1 MDILVIPQD
10 QIASLQ
16 ERSAYFAALLR
27 FYEHPTSSSRSPF
40 NAEGNLVL
48 DRKAMGL
55 TAQQFQALSKAI
67 FDGYVGNPEMRA
79 FLEDYFAMDPST
91 LNNPTLLALP
101 TAPMTRRKPR
111 ASSKSAKRN
120 RWNYG
125 NSYNNFSMLNSN
137 GSNIDNVTMRMNNLV
152 ISNNDSEF
160 NEPTQRKIR
169 RAKATY
175 SKYPKSGRKTMKRNY
190 RSRLVV
196 PRPTS

>member
-27 FYEHPTSSSRSPF
+27 FYEHPTSSSHTPF
-40 NAEGNLVL
+40 DAEGSLVL

-55 TAQQFQALSKAI
+55 TAQQFQALHKAI

-91 LNNPTLLALP
+91 LNNPTLPP
-101 TAPMTRRKPR
+101 TKTASMTRRKPR
-111 ASSKSAKRN
+111 ASSNSAKRSVWN
-120 RWNYG
+120 TWNYNM
-125 NSYNNFSMLNSN
+125 NSSSNNV
-137 GSNIDNVTMRMNNLV
+137 IDNLSVGMNNLV
-152 ISNNDSEF
+152 ISNNDS
-160 NEPTQRKIR
+160 NLNANTQRKIR

-175 SKYPKSGRKTMKRNY
+175 SKHPKSGRKTMKRNY

-196 PRPTS
+196 PTQPARG